1 MTGLL
6 NKNTLF
12 VLYRLLQ
19 KSFEK
24 ALFSN
29 KSTLLPIFAGILE
42 LPRNGALLV
51 VKLRVEQY
59 QAVQFVRTLSRVI
72 GADTASEARSQQTA
86 STSAGRF
93 PDTGQCH
100 ADVVQDRRERQL
112 LLTTLAV
119 TMTTLIKPQ
128 ARHASLSEPVS
139 EACEVQLMCSRS

>member
-1 MTGLL
+1 VPQGRRELDEA
-6 NKNTLF
+6 
-12 VLYRLLQ
+12 VL
-19 KSFEK
+19 
-24 ALFSN
+24 
-29 KSTLLPIFAGILE
+29 TE
-42 LPRNGALLV
+42 LPHHLVVELLIGPVRPTGNGALLV
-51 VKLRVEQY
+51 VELRVEQY

-128 ARHASLSEPVS
+128 ARLASLSEPVS
-139 EACEVQLMCSRS
+139 EACEVQLICSRS